1 MIRNYNAFSAM
12 LSSSLG
18 IFAREDS
25 FQDQGESGYFS
36 KVVNH
41 LPSVRGFLSDMGVI
55 AIDDRI
61 SERPNSFSPVSQ
73 NDRRGQWGPCLVL
86 LAAGARDRH
95 VYGYDYGL
103 VAGLLCPCAS
113 TPT

>member
-25 FQDQGESGYFS
+25 FQAEGESGYFS

-61 SERPNSFSPVSQ
+61 SATPNRFSPVSQ
-73 NDRRGQWGPCLVL
+73 NDRRGQSGPCLVL
-86 LAAGARDRH
+86 PVAGAPDRQ
-95 VYGYDYGL
+95 V
-103 VAGLLCPCAS
+103 PR
-113 TPT
+113 